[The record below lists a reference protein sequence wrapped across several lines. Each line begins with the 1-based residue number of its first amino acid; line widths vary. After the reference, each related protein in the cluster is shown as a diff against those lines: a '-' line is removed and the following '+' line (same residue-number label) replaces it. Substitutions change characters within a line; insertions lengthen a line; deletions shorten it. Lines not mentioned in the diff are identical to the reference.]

1 MAMRKLLKS
10 FKTEIHPTLEQKQKI
25 NKTIGTCRFI
35 YNFYLAYNKELYENG
50 EKFMSAKSF
59 SVWLNNEFIPNNPE
73 FLWIKEAGSKSV
85 KKSMENANTA
95 FARFFKKQSNFPRFK
110 KKNKSD
116 VKMYF
121 VKTDAKTVIPCERH
135 RIKIPTLGWIRLKEK
150 GYIPTT
156 KQGYVIKSGTVS
168 VKAGRYYVS
177 VLIDVPDIEKPQLNN
192 FGLGIDLGVKEFA
205 TISNGVVKKNINKS
219 AKLKKLEK
227 QLKREQRCLSRKYE
241 DLKRRN
247 KKMKGEATR
256 QNIEKQ
262 IKKVQKLHHRMD
274 NIRTDYI
281 NKCVNEIVKIK
292 PSYITIEDLNVRGMM
307 KNRHLAKAVASQKFY
322 EFRTK
327 LEAKCK
333 ESGIEL
339 RIAGRWYPSS
349 KKCHECGHVK
359 KDLKLSDREYI
370 CECGYHADRDYN
382 ASLNLRDAETYKIA

>member
-1 MAMRKLLKS
+1 MRKLLKS
-10 FKTEIHPTLEQKQKI
+10 FKTEINPTLEQKQKI

-73 FLWIKEAGSKSV
+73 FLWIKEASSKSV